1 MRYIVLFQGSC
12 AACSKVAGLVRDISI
27 TNLEAR
33 ALEDPQV
40 TALLSTTHRPAPDQP
55 SLLVIKDDDVQMLS
69 GWAMR
74 RRLAGVVGWRRSG
87 TIVRMLAAE
96 WRARLARSAGS
107 HGLSR
112 RGVIGATLAGLGG
125 WAVTSGVAAAS
136 SQPAVGT
143 PRAARIADPAEV
155 QRAMASAPVRTA
167 IRTWGP
173 VQGEVLD
180 LAGTEGMPVLAMS
193 HSQHGILT
201 IVDNS
206 PGALQGGN
214 PVALS
219 IGQAPTTEQGLR
231 IYSVTGAPIANL
243 AASGGRVQAT
253 AASPAAAEIPGF
265 NPTLF
270 VFCFVGCVNEKNLSV
285 TCLQNCTA
293 CGENLATGSTAGV
306 LLTCPYCAVCAGP
319 HALTCAKECA

>member
-40 TALLSTTHRPAPDQP
+40 TALLSTAHLLAPDQP
-55 SLLVIKDDDVQMLS
+55 SLLVINDDDVQMLS

-87 TIVRMLAAE
+87 AIVRMLAAE

-112 RGVIGATLAGLGG
+112 RGVIGAALAGLGG
-125 WAVTSGVAAAS
+125 WAVTSGAAAAS
-136 SQPAVGT
+136 SQPAGGIASA
-143 PRAARIADPAEV
+143 PRIADPAEV
-155 QRAMASAPVRTA
+155 QRALATAPVRTA

-173 VQGEVLD
+173 LQGEVLHVT
-180 LAGTEGMPVLAMS
+180 GTDGMPVLALS

-201 IVDNS
+201 FVNDS

-219 IGQAPTTEQGLR
+219 LGQAPTTGQGIR
-231 IYSVTGAPIANL
+231 IYSVSGAPIADL
-243 AASGGRVQAT
+243 TASGGRVRAT
-253 AASPAAAEIPGF
+253 AVSPAAPAIPGF
-265 NPTLF
+265 NPKLF
-270 VFCFVGCVNEKNLSV
+270 AFCFLGCIGEKELSV

-293 CGENLATGSTAGV
+293 CGENLATGSYTGA
-306 LLTCPYCAVCAGP
+306 LLTCPYCIACAGP
-319 HALTCAKECA
+319 HALSCAKECA